1 MAKNTSHW
9 IDQNEIHSYL
19 LDVKK
24 YNVLT
29 REEERMVINKIKE
42 GCQKSKD
49 LLIYSNLR
57 YVITV
62 AKQYLNQGV
71 SLSDLISEGNYGLL
85 KAAEKY
91 NYEQTEVKFL
101 SYAIWWV
108 KQSMIQSL
116 NEHSRTI
123 RLPVNVINDIYK
135 HNKEP
140 QKEISDDMPKN
151 IVGLPKINRLD
162 DPIDDDGNSYHD
174 IIADNSAVRADLT
187 FADDKEILNNQLN
200 KILGNLTNYEQY
212 VVKKYYGLD
221 GDCLTLQDISED
233 LELTKERVRQIKEK
247 AIKKLRFYS
256 TELFELL

>member
-221 GDCLTLQDISED
+221 GDCFTLQDISED